1 MRVTTVVRSAM
12 AAFGAVYA
20 GWGIWAR
27 VWPEH
32 FFANFP
38 GLGHHW
44 TAAYPPY
51 NDHLVT
57 DLGAAFLTLA
67 FLLLAAAVVDNRA
80 VRTLALL
87 GTSVF
92 GALHL
97 SFHVIEQGQMPS
109 RDYATSIVALAL
121 GVLVPVGLL
130 VLDRTRRRDAT
141 QSE

>member
-1 MRVTTVVRSAM
+1 MRMATMVRTAM

-20 GWGIWAR
+20 WWGIWAR
-27 VWPEH
+27 VWPAQ
-32 FFANFP
+32 FFADFP
-38 GLGHHW
+38 GLGRHW

-57 DLGAAFLTLA
+57 DLGSSFLTLS

-87 GTSVF
+87 GTGVF

-97 SFHVIEQGQMPS
+97 SFHVAEQGEMPGG
-109 RDYATSIVALAL
+109 DYATSIVALAL
-121 GVLVPVGLL
+121 GVLIPVGLL
-130 VLDRTRRRDAT
+130 VLDRTGRRDAT
-141 QSE
+141 PAE

>member
-1 MRVTTVVRSAM
+1 VATVVRWVM

-20 GWGIWAR
+20 WWGIWAR
-27 VWPEH
+27 VWPAN
-32 FFANFP
+32 FFADFP
-38 GLGHHW
+38 GLGHRW

-57 DLGAAFLTLA
+57 DLGGAFLTLA

-87 GTSVF
+87 GTGVF

-97 SFHVIEQGQMPS
+97 SFHLTEQGQMPGG
-109 RDYATSIVALAL
+109 DYATSIVALAL
-121 GVLVPVGLL
+121 GVLVPVALL

-141 QSE
+141 PAE